1 MLFSVC
7 AVWLSALPLLQ
18 DGRATLDEDPSAK
31 IDFAKATRLDLSR
44 CLLDFEAAVRAFDA
58 REPAGA
64 AKDETSVRIA
74 RVFDAATLSFFL
86 GDGTRALHSMRRLEE
101 SLRETDAAARLAH
114 SLCVRFEPAV
124 GVVSQA
130 AWPALTWT
138 PFYSADMLQSAQEFE
153 FVLVGP
159 APATSV
165 VARLKLS
172 GEKLGTAGA
181 AAWSNAQAP
190 VPGSYELRLGAKHL
204 CALNVLGKAPSQLQH
219 DFLVRWKAIA
229 PPPTLAAAHFCAG
242 ERAKLLVDAPNPAR
256 SAEFMADPGLLAAQ
270 LEKEISA
277 LEKSKN
283 PYRQRPGDLWRSMPR
298 KQSGLAYRMYAP
310 KAACGDEPHPL
321 VIALHGAGGDENM
334 FFDAYDLGRLRDL
347 AEQHGFLLASPVNA
361 FLGSGGQRAML
372 ELIDLL
378 SSDYAVD
385 PARIYVLGHSM
396 GAGAAAGLA
405 GPLHDRLA
413 GVVCLAGGFFSKAA
427 KCAPILAI
435 AADEDG
441 IVGWRGIES
450 SASKAREGGARIE
463 FRRLPHLGHLTM
475 VGPSLPAAVEWMLAR
490 KLER

>member
-1 MLFSVC
+1 MLHSVC
-7 AVWLSALPLLQ
+7 AVWLSALPLFQ
-18 DGRATLDEDPSAK
+18 DGRAIEDGDSNGE
-31 IDFAKATRLDLSR
+31 INFAKATRLDLSR

-86 GDGTRALHSMRRLEE
+86 GDGTRALHSMRSLEE
-101 SLRETDAAARLAH
+101 SLSETDAATRLAH
-114 SLCVRFEPAV
+114 SLCLRFKPAV
-124 GVVSQA
+124 GLVSQA

-138 PFYSADMLQSAQEFE
+138 PFYSPALEDNAQEFE
-153 FVLVGP
+153 FVLIGP
-159 APATSV
+159 GPSNSI

-172 GEKLGTAGA
+172 GERLSAAGQ
-181 AAWSNAQAP
+181 AAWSAAQAP
-190 VPGSYELRLGAKHL
+190 AAGRYEVRLGAKSF
-204 CALNVLGKAPSQLQH
+204 CALNVLDK
-219 DFLVRWKAIA
+219 
-229 PPPTLAAAHFCAG
+229 PPPQLRKSFLDRLEAIQPTPALSAAHFCAG
-242 ERAKLLVDAPNPAR
+242 ERAKLLVDAPNLAR
-256 SAEFMADPGLLAAQ
+256 SAEFMADLGLLAAQ
-270 LEKEISA
+270 LEDEISA
-277 LEKSKN
+277 LEKSRN
-283 PYRQRPGDLWRSMPR
+283 PYRQRPGDVWRSMPR

-361 FLGSGGQRAML
+361 FLGAGGQRAML
-372 ELIDLL
+372 ELIELL

-413 GVVCLAGGFFSKAA
+413 GVVCLAGGFFSKSAQ
-427 KCAPILAI
+427 CAPILAI

-441 IVGWRGIES
+441 IVAWRGIEN
-450 SASKAREGGARIE
+450 SANKAREGGARIE

>member
-1 MLFSVC
+1 MLVSLF
-7 AVWLSALPLLQ
+7 AVWLFALPHFQ
-18 DGRATLDEDPSAK
+18 DGRAIEDEDPSAEVG
-31 IDFAKATRLDLSR
+31 FAKATRLDLSR

-86 GDGTRALHSMRRLEE
+86 GDGTRALHSMRSLEE
-101 SLRETDAAARLAH
+101 SLVATDAASRLAH
-114 SLCVRFEPAV
+114 SLCLRFEPAV
-124 GVVSQA
+124 GLVSQA

-138 PFYSADMLQSAQEFE
+138 PFYSPAPEDNKQEFE

-159 APATSV
+159 APMTNV

-172 GEKLGTAGA
+172 GERLSATGQATWSTAQPPAAGRYEVRLGTKGF
-181 AAWSNAQAP
+181 
-190 VPGSYELRLGAKHL
+190 
-204 CALNVLGKAPSQLQH
+204 CALNVLDEPPSQLRKS
-219 DFLVRWKAIA
+219 FLDRLQAIA
-229 PPPTLAAAHFCAG
+229 PKPALAAAHFCAV

-256 SAEFMADPGLLAAQ
+256 SAEFMADLGLLAAQ
-270 LEKEISA
+270 LEDEISA

-310 KAACGDEPHPL
+310 KTACGDEPHPL

-347 AEQHGFLLASPVNA
+347 AEQRGFLLVSPLNA
-361 FLGSGGQRAML
+361 FLGAGGQRAML
-372 ELIDLL
+372 ELIDGL

-385 PARIYVLGHSM
+385 PTRIYLLGHSM

-413 GVVCLAGGFFSKAA
+413 GVVCLAGGFFSKTAQ
-427 KCAPILAI
+427 CAPILAI

-450 SASKAREGGARIE
+450 SANKAREGGARID
-463 FRRLPHLGHLTM
+463 FRLLPHLGHLTM
-475 VGPSLPAAVEWMLAR
+475 VGPALPAAVEWMLAH

>member
-1 MLFSVC
+1 MLFSLC
-7 AVWLSALPLLQ
+7 TVWLIPLACFQ
-18 DGRATLDEDPSAK
+18 DGPAIEDEDRTAK
-31 IDFAKATRLDLSR
+31 LSFAQATRLDLSR

-74 RVFDAATLSFFL
+74 RVFDGATLSFFL
-86 GDGTRALHSMRRLEE
+86 GDGTSALHSMRKLEE
-101 SLRETDAAARLAH
+101 SLVQTDAATRRAH
-114 SLCVRFEPAV
+114 SLCLRLEPAI
-124 GVVSQA
+124 GLVSQA
-130 AWPALTWT
+130 AWPALSWT
-138 PFYSADMLQSAQEFE
+138 PFYPAAPEDSPQELE
-153 FVLVGP
+153 FVLIGP
-159 APATSV
+159 APKSTV

-172 GEKLGTAGA
+172 GERLSAAGQA
-181 AAWSNAQAP
+181 VWSAAQAP
-190 VPGSYELRLGAKHL
+190 AAGSYEVRLGAKKF
-204 CALNVLGKAPSQLQH
+204 CALNVLEKPASELRQNFLGRLQ
-219 DFLVRWKAIA
+219 AIVPQPA
-229 PPPTLAAAHFCAG
+229 LAAAYFCAG

-256 SAEFMADPGLLAAQ
+256 SAEFMADPGRLAAQ
-270 LEKEISA
+270 LEDEISA

-283 PYRQRPGDLWRSMPR
+283 PYRHRAGDLWRSMPR
-298 KQSGLAYRMYAP
+298 KPSGLAYRMYAP

-372 ELIDLL
+372 ELIDVL

-413 GVVCLAGGFFSKAA
+413 AVVCLAGGFFSKSAQ
-427 KCAPILAI
+427 CAPILAI

-450 SASKAREGGARIE
+450 SANKAREGGARIE

-475 VGPSLPAAVEWMLAR
+475 VGPSLPGAVEWMLAR